1 MHRAELITV
10 ERRRRWS
17 WADKRQIVDE
27 TLVPGASLSA
37 VARRYGLHPSQ
48 VFAWRKTVR
57 NVMLAGQPRVGNIK
71 ITVPRAGRRQRDRTI
86 EQPRHLQRNRK
97 FVDSPLERDGFKPS
111 VPRCACTADA
121 A

>member
-57 NVMLAGQPRVGNIK
+57 EKDI
-71 ITVPRAGRRQRDRTI
+71 
-86 EQPRHLQRNRK
+86 
-97 FVDSPLERDGFKPS
+97 
-111 VPRCACTADA
+111 ADA
-121 A
+121 TGYRRTDITSP